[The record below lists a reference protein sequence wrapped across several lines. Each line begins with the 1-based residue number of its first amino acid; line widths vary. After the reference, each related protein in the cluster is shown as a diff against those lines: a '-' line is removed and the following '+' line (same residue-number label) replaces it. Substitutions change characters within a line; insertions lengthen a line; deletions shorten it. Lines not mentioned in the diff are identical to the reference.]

1 MTLGFAPISATPL
14 SALPGATGV
23 LVLRVDTAIY
33 NVNMQTFN
41 IGVHNYKLL
50 AWKSIVAPNLAD
62 KSKLDLRGIGWPSN
76 FDTNI
81 TG

>member
-33 NVNMQTFN
+33 NVNMETFT
-41 IGVHNYKLL
+41 IGVHDYKLL
-50 AWKSIVAPNLAD
+50 AWKSIVAPNLTD

-81 TG
+81 LG

>member
-33 NVNMQTFN
+33 NVNMQTFT
-41 IGVHNYKLL
+41 IGVHDYKLL
-50 AWKSIVAPNLAD
+50 VWNSIVAPTLAD

>member
-1 MTLGFAPISATPL
+1 MTLGFAPISATAL

-33 NVNMQTFN
+33 NVNMQTFT
-41 IGVHNYKLL
+41 IGVHDYKLL
-50 AWKSIVAPNLAD
+50 AWKSIVAPNLTD
-62 KSKLDLRGIGWPSN
+62 KSKLDLRGIEWPSN

>member
-1 MTLGFAPISATPL
+1 MTLGFAPISAIPL
-14 SALPGATGV
+14 SALPGASGV
-23 LVLRVDTAIY
+23 LVLRIDTAIY
-33 NVNMQTFN
+33 NVNMETFT
-41 IGVHNYKLL
+41 IGVHDYKLL

-62 KSKLDLRGIGWPSN
+62 KSKLDLRGIGWPST